1 MVLCSKQEDERNM
14 AAENERRELEAKL
27 KSQAEKE
34 EEEWNKSVL
43 SGVKSAAGVK
53 YQDEALS
60 LSESIHQLVSSTS
73 FNSMEEL
80 RHTQETMLKE
90 ICAFLVKRTNASF
103 VAVARLEDSDTLHYK
118 VAADKKDV
126 IVDHD
131 EDGNEENVEHKE
143 APQPEITVRNL
154 PPMDD
159 DMAYVLRRG
168 NGITFERVVDLNKGL
183 CVTDVKFVEGM
194 FFFDQ
199 KRQGTYLAVPIRSGK
214 KVVGIISA
222 DTLDSLI
229 EAELKDFE
237 IPQFMSAAFILSAFM
252 ERSELL
258 YRNQIL
264 KRRKESLTV
273 MSKRANTLPDDMA
286 QEIVSSIQEM
296 LPACSCC
303 VGVCNLTSQIL
314 VLSSSGPSWQGTC
327 NGVVDETKE
336 EHGLMMK
343 AVASKLLEVKTREE
357 SVEEVA
363 IPILD
368 EQKVTAVVHVKSAPG
383 SSIPQ
388 FLIDFQTSMSSV
400 VASVLLSPARSAKR
414 VLSIIAAAA
423 VGDPKNLFQH
433 AAAICR
439 WHSSSSSI
447 KIVAKH
453 GPDSLRILFEEE
465 ETDSNVIERS
475 SIPACE
481 EATRSRAVSFDG
493 TSVVVPLMHKEDD
506 RTPYGLILAK
516 TSSVSEEQMSILE
529 AIGSALSDAFE
540 VVEFRRKMSIASVT
554 ALEALLKKL
563 PKLRGACLSFPDS
576 CGFNIVARV
585 LGSFSHPVVVGE
597 RLQNFKAF
605 QKVAVAREGCA
616 AVGNILV
623 AGEELEQ
630 TQVNFHEET
639 PLVTLSSFAD
649 ILCTVAERIRWEKM
663 RVDRTDAE
671 LREGEEMLLQHFNVC
686 RFDMQTERAIQDIG
700 MIYIDNIR
708 ESLHPNELG
717 ACIFQAIM
725 YILGHQQRD
734 VSQWKRCRK
743 LITHHLFKEMKM
755 IDIRAPLTVHKLK
768 LARERIS
775 ALSAADIAM
784 EAGPHALQ
792 LWKWVLMILEIQ
804 GVE

>member
-1 MVLCSKQEDERNM
+1 M

-343 AVASKLLEVKTREE
+343 AVASKLLV
-357 SVEEVA
+357 
-363 IPILD
+363 
-368 EQKVTAVVHVKSAPG
+368 
-383 SSIPQ
+383 SS
-388 FLIDFQTSMSSV
+388 
-400 VASVLLSPARSAKR
+400 
-414 VLSIIAAAA
+414 
-423 VGDPKNLFQH
+423 
-433 AAAICR
+433 
-439 WHSSSSSI
+439 
-447 KIVAKH
+447 
-453 GPDSLRILFEEE
+453 
-465 ETDSNVIERS
+465 
-475 SIPACE
+475 
-481 EATRSRAVSFDG
+481 AVS
-493 TSVVVPLMHKEDD
+493 
-506 RTPYGLILAK
+506 
-516 TSSVSEEQMSILE
+516 
-529 AIGSALSDAFE
+529 
-540 VVEFRRKMSIASVT
+540 
-554 ALEALLKKL
+554 
-563 PKLRGACLSFPDS
+563 C
-576 CGFNIVARV
+576 
-585 LGSFSHPVVVGE
+585 
-597 RLQNFKAF
+597 
-605 QKVAVAREGCA
+605 
-616 AVGNILV
+616 
-623 AGEELEQ
+623 
-630 TQVNFHEET
+630 
-639 PLVTLSSFAD
+639 
-649 ILCTVAERIRWEKM
+649 
-663 RVDRTDAE
+663 
-671 LREGEEMLLQHFNVC
+671 
-686 RFDMQTERAIQDIG
+686 
-700 MIYIDNIR
+700 
-708 ESLHPNELG
+708 
-717 ACIFQAIM
+717 
-725 YILGHQQRD
+725 
-734 VSQWKRCRK
+734 
-743 LITHHLFKEMKM
+743 
-755 IDIRAPLTVHKLK
+755 
-768 LARERIS
+768 
-775 ALSAADIAM
+775 
-784 EAGPHALQ
+784 
-792 LWKWVLMILEIQ
+792 
-804 GVE
+804 